1 MLKEAYI
8 LLFWEFKKGGL
19 YFSVS
24 SVNYRKEAYCMLFL
38 ICHERRLISY
48 GLGCTGAIGGSY
60 VTKYALQVQFKTI
73 FTNNISCSIWPILSG
88 APIDM

>member
-1 MLKEAYI
+1 MDLNV
-8 LLFWEFKKGGL
+8 KGGL
-19 YFSVS
+19 Y
-24 SVNYRKEAYCMLFL
+24 L
-38 ICHERRLISY
+38 IILGIQERRLISY
-48 GLGCTGAIGGSY
+48 GLGCTGAIGHHY